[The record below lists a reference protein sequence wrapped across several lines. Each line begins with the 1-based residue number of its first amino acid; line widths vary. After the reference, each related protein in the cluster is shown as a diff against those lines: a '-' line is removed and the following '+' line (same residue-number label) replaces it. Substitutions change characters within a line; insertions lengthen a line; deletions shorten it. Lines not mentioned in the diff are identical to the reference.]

1 MRRGDAGL
9 RGGGRR
15 GRPLPANDGP
25 FELVALDDRGG
36 TRARRAKY
44 NALRFRMSRWIRDL
58 PELESIKVGATRGEL
73 LKVLREE
80 AWLSSSKT
88 LLTPAGETG

>member
-1 MRRGDAGL
+1 
-9 RGGGRR
+9 
-15 GRPLPANDGP
+15 
-25 FELVALDDRGG
+25 
-36 TRARRAKY
+36 
-44 NALRFRMSRWIRDL
+44 MSRWIRDL